1 MAKSSGLGARLFID
15 GRNVSGDIGS
25 VQRIAGGPLALDL
38 TDITQE
44 AFDRDGGIR
53 DGGIDFSAWFN
64 KATNRAHPALSTL
77 PTTDRVMTYCHRA
90 TIGSSAA
97 SQVAKQ
103 INYDPNRAQD
113 GSLAIAVA
121 SQANGYGLEWGTL
134 VTAATR
140 TDTGAANGAGVDF
153 GAAGTFGLQA
163 WLHVVAFTGT
173 DVTVKLQQSSDNG
186 AGDAFADVTGGGFTQ
201 ITGGAPLAQRI
212 ETARGQAVEQY
223 LRVATVTTGGF
234 TSLEFV
240 VMVAVNPVSVVF

>member
-1 MAKSSGLGARLFID
+1 MPKASGLGARLFVS
-15 GRNVSGDIGS
+15 GSNLSGDIGS
-25 VQRIAGGPLALDL
+25 VQRVAGGPAPLDL

-44 AFDRDGGIR
+44 GYDRAGGIR

-64 KATNRAHPALSTL
+64 KDAGRAHPVLAAL
-77 PTTDRVMTYCHRA
+77 PTTDRIVTYCHRA
-90 TIGSSAA
+90 TIGSDAA

-121 SQANGYGLEWGTL
+121 SQSNGYGLEWGTL

-163 WLHVVAFTGT
+163 WLHVVAFAGT
-173 DVTVKLQQSSDNG
+173 DVTVKLQQSSDN
-186 AGDAFADVTGGGFTQ
+186 AVGDPFADVTGGGFTQ
-201 ITGGAPLAQRI
+201 VTGGAPLAQRI
-212 ETARGQAVEQY
+212 ETARGQAVERY

-240 VMVAVNPVSVVF
+240 VMVSVNPVSVVF